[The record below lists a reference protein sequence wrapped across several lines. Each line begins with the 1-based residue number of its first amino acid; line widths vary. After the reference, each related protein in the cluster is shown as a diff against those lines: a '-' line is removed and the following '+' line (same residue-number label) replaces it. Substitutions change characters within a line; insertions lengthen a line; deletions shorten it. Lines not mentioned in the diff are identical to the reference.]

1 MDTEEAPRPILAFG
15 KRFGL
20 LIVLVVLVAVAVALG
35 ATDRISLGELREQ
48 REALVG
54 FVEAHW
60 WASAAIYL
68 LLYIT
73 VVALSLPLA
82 LVMTLSGGFLFGP
95 IVGALL
101 AVTGATLGS
110 TIAFFAC
117 RTAFGDIVA
126 RKAGPMITKLAD
138 GFRRDAFSYLF
149 TLRILPVAPLLL
161 INIAAG
167 LAEVPVL
174 TFMTA
179 SFVGMA
185 PGSFVYAFLGA
196 GLGEVFERGDE
207 PNLSIITE
215 PQILLPLIALAVL
228 AMIPSIVRLVR
239 RHK

>member
-1 MDTEEAPRPILAFG
+1 MNTKAFVAFA

-20 LIVLVVLVAVAVALG
+20 LIVLVVAVAIAVALG
-35 ATDRISLGELREQ
+35 ATDRISLGELKAQ
-48 REALVG
+48 RQALVA
-54 FVEAHW
+54 FVDAYW
-60 WASAAIYL
+60 WASAAVYL
-68 LLYIT
+68 ALYIT

-82 LVMTLSGGFLFGP
+82 LVMTLTGGFLFGP
-95 IVGALL
+95 VVGGLM

-110 TIAFFAC
+110 TIAFLAC

-126 RKAGPMITKLAD
+126 RRAGPTVTKLAE

-149 TLRILPVAPLLL
+149 TLRILPIAPLLL

-167 LAEVPVL
+167 LAEVPVA

-179 SFVGMA
+179 SFIGMA

-207 PNLSIITE
+207 PNLSIVME
-215 PQILLPLIALAVL
+215 PQILLPLLGLAALAL
-228 AMIPSIVRLVR
+228 APAIVRLVR
-239 RHK
+239 RSR